1 ELFRGLKYFPLR
13 KMAGASGDF
22 RAQATQ
28 VFENL
33 KAALTAVGGTF
44 EHKLNVYFTD
54 IPTQTPIFRELR
66 QRYVSKD
73 TPPPSTFV
81 QVVRLVRF

>member
-1 ELFRGLKYFPLR
+1 MAVELFRGLKYFPLR

-44 EHKLNVYFTD
+44 EHLVKLNTD
-54 IPTQTPIFRELR
+54 ASPDL
-66 QRYVSKD
+66 SANCANAM
-73 TPPPSTFV
+73 
-81 QVVRLVRF
+81 